1 GEILRPFLVR
11 GVPASEMWSDCHH
24 PERLPALDRLI
35 DRQCRR
41 RPVSEVIAALD
52 GHDDRILAHLRA
64 RRRAQETTSRRSRRR
79 TRSGSGERSY
89 GDKEANRD

>member
-1 GEILRPFLVR
+1 
-11 GVPASEMWSDCHH
+11 MWSDCHH

-35 DRQCRR
+35 DRRCRR

-64 RRRAQETTSRRSRRR
+64 KRRTQESARGRSR
-79 TRSGSGERSY
+79 TRPGSGERAY
-89 GDKEANRD
+89 GGKEANHD